1 MTEQI
6 VLLARQLGA
15 PERKENLL
23 ELVCQA
29 AEQELS
35 GQLKPGLT
43 PEDCGGLFPLAA
55 AWMALDTLE
64 AGGGDGGVTSFTA
77 GEVTIRR
84 EPGDTRRRA
93 RELLAPYLMEE
104 GFGFMGVRG

>member
-15 PERKENLL
+15 PEGKQNLL
-23 ELVCQA
+23 ELACQA

-35 GQLKPGLT
+35 GRLKPGLV

-55 AWMALDTLE
+55 AWLALDILE

-84 EPGDTRRRA
+84 EPGDSRQRA
-93 RELLAPYLMEE
+93 RALLAPYLVEK